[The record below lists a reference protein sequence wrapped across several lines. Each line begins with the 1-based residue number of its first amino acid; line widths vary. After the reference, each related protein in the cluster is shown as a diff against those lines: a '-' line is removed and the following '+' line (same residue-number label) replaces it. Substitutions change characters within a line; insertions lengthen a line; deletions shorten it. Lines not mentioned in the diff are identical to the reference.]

1 MVTLLTRR
9 LLSAAWALATCLTP
23 LALPLTAA
31 IAQDTARMDRVVQ
44 AIAAQDHF
52 MGTALV
58 ARGDRVIFSKGY
70 GSADLEWNI
79 PNAPNAKFRLGSV
92 TKQFTAASI
101 LLLEERGK
109 LSVQD
114 PVKKY
119 VTDAPA
125 SWDKITIFNLLTHT
139 SGIPNFTDLPDYRR
153 LEPFATT
160 AQEEM
165 KRLYDKPLDFQPG
178 ERWSYSNSGYLVL
191 TYIIEKVAGQPYAT
205 FVHDNI
211 FAPLGMASS
220 GYDSNAEII
229 PRRASGYVFENG
241 HYANAGYINMTV
253 PQGAGSLYSTTEDLL
268 KWELGLFGGKVLTPA
283 SLKKMTTP
291 FKNNYAF
298 GLEVDTAAG
307 HRVIQHNGGIEGFNT
322 IVSYYPDDQL
332 TVVVLANVNGPAP
345 GQIAPKLAALARGE
359 PVTLA
364 SERKAIT
371 LDAKSLASYV
381 GAYRMEGGPVMLV
394 TLEGDQ
400 LMSKL
405 GNQQAIATLPESR
418 TMFFPK
424 GVDAE
429 LEFSDFDA
437 QRRPRVL
444 TLHQNG
450 RSLHATR
457 LSDAEAKPLVDAAE
471 QFARRFKAQ
480 TPAPGGEAVLRR
492 LLASLEHGTPDYSL
506 MGTGLAN
513 ATRQQWSTMQ
523 PAFAKLGAAQSLTF
537 KGVGPGGA
545 DIYEVKFANGAQE
558 WRIWLAP
565 DGKIDS
571 ANFREPPG

>member
-1 MVTLLTRR
+1 MAYHLTRR
-9 LLSAAWALATCLTP
+9 LACLVP
-23 LALPLTAA
+23 LALPLTASM
-31 IAQDTARMDRVVQ
+31 AQDTARMNQVVQ
-44 AIAAQDHF
+44 AYVAQDHF

-58 ARGDRVIFSKGY
+58 AKGARVIFSKGY
-70 GSADLEWNI
+70 GSADLEWNV
-79 PNAPNAKFRLGSV
+79 PNAPNTKFRLGSV

-119 VTDAPA
+119 VATAPA
-125 SWDKITIFNLLTHT
+125 SWDKITIFHLLTHT
-139 SGIPNFTDLPDYRR
+139 SGIPNFTSFPDYPR

-160 AQEEM
+160 ADEEV
-165 KRLYDKPLDFQPG
+165 KRLFDKPLDFQPG
-178 ERWSYSNSGYLVL
+178 ESWSYSNSGFVVL
-191 TYIIEKVAGQPYAT
+191 TDIIEKVSGQSYAT

-211 FAPLGMASS
+211 FAPLGMTES
-220 GYDSNAEII
+220 GYDSNSEII
-229 PRRASGYVFENG
+229 PHRASGYVFENN

-268 KWELGLFGGKVLTPA
+268 KWEQGLFGGKVLTPA

-298 GLEVDTAAG
+298 GLEVDTSG
-307 HRVIQHNGGIEGFNT
+307 HRVIRHGGGIEGFNT

-332 TVVVLANVNGPAP
+332 AVIVLANVNGAAP

-359 PVTLA
+359 QVTLA

-371 LDAKSLASYV
+371 LDARVLASYA
-381 GAYRMEGGPVMLV
+381 GAYRLAPAAVMLI
-394 TLEGDQ
+394 TLDGEQ

-405 GNQQAIATLPESR
+405 GNQQAIPILPESR

-429 LEFSDFDA
+429 LEFSDLDA
-437 QRRPRVL
+437 QGRPAVL

-450 RSLHATR
+450 RSQRAPR
-457 LSDAEAKPLVDAAE
+457 LADGEAKPLLDAAE
-471 QFARRFKAQ
+471 QFAKRFKAQ
-480 TPAPGGEAVLRR
+480 TPAPGGEAALRR
-492 LLASLEHGTPDYSL
+492 LLGEVQQGTPNYAL
-506 MGTGLAN
+506 MSAGLAN
-513 ATRQQWSTMQ
+513 AIKQQLPTMQ
-523 PAFAKLGAAQSLTF
+523 PALAKLGAVQSVTF

-565 DGKIDS
+565 DGKIES
-571 ANFREPPG
+571 ANFRAPPG

>member
-1 MVTLLTRR
+1 MAYHLTRR
-9 LLSAAWALATCLTP
+9 LACLVP
-23 LALPLTAA
+23 LALPLTASM
-31 IAQDTARMDRVVQ
+31 AQDTARMNQVVQ
-44 AIAAQDHF
+44 AYVAQDHF
-52 MGTALV
+52 MGAALV
-58 ARGDRVIFSKGY
+58 AKGARVIFSKGY
-70 GSADLEWNI
+70 GSADLEWNV
-79 PNAPNAKFRLGSV
+79 PNAPNTKFRLGSV
-92 TKQFTAASI
+92 TKQFTAGPI

-119 VTDAPA
+119 VANAPA
-125 SWDKITIFNLLTHT
+125 SWDRITIFNLLTHT
-139 SGIPNFTDLPDYRR
+139 SGIPNFTSFPDYPK

-160 AQEEM
+160 AKEEVE
-165 KRLYDKPLDFQPG
+165 RLFDKPLDFQPG
-178 ERWSYSNSGYLVL
+178 ESWSYSNSGYLVL
-191 TYIIEKVAGQPYAT
+191 TYIIEKVTGQPYAT

-211 FAPLGMASS
+211 FAPLGMTES
-220 GYDSNAEII
+220 GYDSNSEII
-229 PRRASGYVFENG
+229 PHRASGYVFENN

-268 KWELGLFGGKVLTPA
+268 KWEQGLFGGKLLTPA

-298 GLEVDTAAG
+298 GLEVDTSGG
-307 HRVIQHNGGIEGFNT
+307 HRVIQHGGGIEGFNT
-322 IVSYYPDDQL
+322 IVSYRPDDQL
-332 TVVVLANVNGPAP
+332 TVIVLANVNGSAP
-345 GQIAPKLAALARGE
+345 GQIASKLAALARGE
-359 PVTLA
+359 QVTLA

-371 LDAKSLASYV
+371 LDAKVLASYV
-381 GAYRMEGGPVMLV
+381 GAYRLAPGAVMLI
-394 TLEGDQ
+394 TLESDQ

-405 GNQQAIATLPESR
+405 GNQQAIPILPESR

-429 LEFSDFDA
+429 LEFSDLDA
-437 QRRPRVL
+437 QGRPSVL

-450 RSLHATR
+450 RSQRAPR
-457 LSDAEAKPLVDAAE
+457 LADAEAKPLLDAAA
-471 QFARRFKAQ
+471 QFAKRFKEQ
-480 TPAPGGEAVLRR
+480 TPAAGGEAALRR
-492 LLASLEHGTPDYSL
+492 LLGELLQGTPNYSL
-506 MGTGLAN
+506 MSAGLAN
-513 ATRQQWSTMQ
+513 AIKQQLPTMQ
-523 PAFAKLGAAQSLTF
+523 PAIAKLGAVQSVTF

-571 ANFREPPG
+571 ANFRAPPG